1 MAKSIRTIISKLGSA
16 CSSSMERRRSVKM
29 PMRYADSASGA
40 ERVEAIANSQHSTD
54 PILRFHTIIIQIL
67 HQTTTERILYKNFV
81 QLYLIKNLHQ
91 TTTTTASM
99 RGATTLYLI
108 KNLHQTTTRLAGNHG
123 RVWLYLIKN
132 LHQTTTSNF
141 RTRASQSC
149 ILSKIYIKP
158 QLDASRPYIDV
169 CCILSKIYIKPQQR
183 SPPCLCVSCCIL
195 SKIYIK
201 PQPGVDPARVGLVVS
216 YQKSTSNHNFS
227 DGYVSA
233 KGLYLIKN
241 LHQTTTHREPRETN
255 RSCILS
261 KIYIKPQR
269 PATNQLIYCVIY
281 QYHPH

>member
-91 TTTTTASM
+91 TTT
-99 RGATTLYLI
+99 
-108 KNLHQTTTRLAGNHG
+108 
-123 RVWLYLIKN
+123 
-132 LHQTTTSNF
+132 SNF

-158 QLDASRPYIDV
+158 QRNKRPRIQM
-169 CCILSKIYIKPQQR
+169 P
-183 SPPCLCVSCCIL
+183 
-195 SKIYIK
+195 
-201 PQPGVDPARVGLVVS
+201 VVS
-216 YQKSTSNHNFS
+216 YQKSTSNHNIRVQNRLYF
-227 DGYVSA
+227 GVVSYQ
-233 KGLYLIKN
+233 KSTSNHNVIGRRCRDRGVVSYQKSTSN
-241 LHQTTTHREPRETN
+241 HN
-255 RSCILS
+255 
-261 KIYIKPQR
+261 KPSAQVIQR
-269 PATNQLIYCVIY
+269 
-281 QYHPH
+281 